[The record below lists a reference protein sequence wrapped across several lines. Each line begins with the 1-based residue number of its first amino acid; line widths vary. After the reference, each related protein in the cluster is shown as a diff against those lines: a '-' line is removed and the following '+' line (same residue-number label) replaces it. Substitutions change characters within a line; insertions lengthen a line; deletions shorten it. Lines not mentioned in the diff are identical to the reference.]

1 MTRLHAHLPLPAGF
15 RTVDVLAFH
24 RRDPQQIAE
33 RILDGGPELG
43 LDKAFVW
50 AGRPACMAFRFEGD
64 VVDGGGLQDGHVRV
78 ECIIDDAAD
87 AAGAATGE
95 GHGVPDQAAFERLV
109 RHMLGLDQPIEA
121 FEHTHA
127 GHPELGPL
135 IRRNAGL
142 RIPQVATPFEALSWA
157 ILGQQIS
164 LIAAVAL
171 RRRLIQAADRRHSS
185 GLICYPDAASL
196 LQLDA
201 ATLRTVG
208 CSQTKADAL
217 LGLARAEV
225 ERRLPLDEWLQT
237 LPIEDIRSGLLA
249 IRGIGPWTINYA
261 LLRGFGWLDASLHG
275 DVAVRRGLRRLLGRE
290 DAVGEAETRQ
300 WLEAF
305 SPWRALVAAHLWT
318 IAAGG

>member
-1 MTRLHAHLPLPAGF
+1 MTRLNVHLPLPAGF

-33 RILDGGPELG
+33 RILDEGPELG

-50 AGRPACMAFRFEGD
+50 AGRPACMAFRFEGE
-64 VVDGGGLQDGHVRV
+64 VTEGGALRSGHVRV
-78 ECIIDDAAD
+78 ECLIDDASGTTG
-87 AAGAATGE
+87 GAMGE
-95 GHGVPDQAAFERLV
+95 GDPDQAAFEDLV

-121 FEHTHA
+121 FEHAHA

-164 LIAAVAL
+164 LVAAVAL

-201 ATLRTVG
+201 ATLRAAG

-217 LGLARAEV
+217 LGLARAEL
-225 ERRLPLDEWLQT
+225 EQRLPLDEWLRT
-237 LPIEDIRSGLLA
+237 LPVEDIRAGLLT

-318 IAAGG
+318 AAAGG

>member
-1 MTRLHAHLPLPAGF
+1 MARLSVHMALPAGF

-50 AGRPACMAFRFEGD
+50 SGRPACMAFRFEGD
-64 VVDGGGLQDGHVRV
+64 VTEGGGLQDGHVRV
-78 ECIIDDAAD
+78 ECIVDGAGTT
-87 AAGAATGE
+87 GAAAGE
-95 GHGVPDQAAFERLV
+95 GHDMPDQEAFERLV

-121 FEHTHA
+121 FEHAHA

-164 LIAAVAL
+164 LVAAVAL
-171 RRRLIQAADRRHSS
+171 RRRLIQAAGRCHSS
-185 GLICYPDAASL
+185 GLFCYPDAASL

-201 ATLRTVG
+201 ATLRAAG

-225 ERRLPLDEWLQT
+225 EQRLPLDEWLRT
-237 LPIEDIRSGLLA
+237 LPVEDIRAGLLA
-249 IRGIGPWTINYA
+249 IRGIGPWTVNYA

-290 DAVGEAETRQ
+290 EAIGEPETRQ

-318 IAAGG
+318 IAAGA